1 MINKLTQ
8 EQEELMGKVRQQ
20 WLDYIFSCNKTIDR
34 EKANISIDWL
44 YKLSKLEKPI
54 KIYVDSPMACQYA
67 VLYAK
72 EYAKILQM
80 PSQVRSQVGSQ
91 VWSQVWSQVESQV
104 ESQVGSQVWSQVWS
118 QVRSQVESQ
127 VGSQVESQVRSQV
140 RSQVGSQGIAPE
152 RFASY
157 GSIWDYGWVSF
168 YDFFIQS
175 GIITNNDFDK
185 FKELLQSGIYDMIQL
200 NGFCI
205 VSELPNKITRNGELL
220 HNIGDYAIQFRD
232 GYGQHY
238 VNGRFVP
245 ENYFNLIVNGNY
257 SIEDF
262 TREENE
268 EYKSACIAL
277 MQEKYG
283 DEYIVNFF
291 REYLSEVDTYVD
303 KKDPKFLEGTTK
315 GMNVGVYTLF
325 KGTLN
330 GENIAYVRCYCP
342 STDRM
347 FFLGVDDSMN
357 TAKDAIAS
365 LYRLPKKL
373 IPHIKSISRQGER
386 YSTILTEEGKS
397 KLKQMS
403 ESEIADVAGLS
414 GSDYFSKIKYEF

>member
-80 PSQVRSQVGSQ
+80 PSQV
-91 VWSQVWSQVESQV
+91 
-104 ESQVGSQVWSQVWS
+104 ESQVGSQVRSQVW
-118 QVRSQVESQ
+118 
-127 VGSQVESQVRSQV
+127 
-140 RSQVGSQGIAPE
+140 SQVGSQGIAPE

-373 IPHIKSISRQGER
+373 IPHIKSISRQGKR

>member
-80 PSQVRSQVGSQ
+80 PSQV
-91 VWSQVWSQVESQV
+91 E
-104 ESQVGSQVWSQVWS
+104 
-118 QVRSQVESQ
+118 
-127 VGSQVESQVRSQV
+127 SQV

>member
-80 PSQVRSQVGSQ
+80 PSQV
-91 VWSQVWSQVESQV
+91 E
-104 ESQVGSQVWSQVWS
+104 S
-118 QVRSQVESQ
+118 QVRSQV
-127 VGSQVESQVRSQV
+127 GSQV